1 MVKRVVVLGLFIIF
15 FHSSGFTQPESL
27 NIHLNGYAYD
37 SKNPKKRLDDLMIIN
52 VRTSQGVFGLADGT
66 FNAYIFKTDTIVIAS
81 TGYEFQRICFTDSVI
96 KPQYYIDVPL
106 IKLNVTLKEVNI
118 FSPRDLQSIYTD
130 IKKLG
135 YNKKDFQLSGVD
147 AFQSPITFL
156 YQEFSKLE
164 RLKRHNA
171 ERINADKRKEL
182 LRQLLANYVT
192 HDIIN
197 LDNFEFDDFINF
209 CNVPE
214 NYMKSATQ
222 YDFCIF
228 IKQKF
233 EVYALMKQNKK

>member
-1 MVKRVVVLGLFIIF
+1 MVKRFVVLGLYIF
-15 FHSSGFTQPESL
+15 LFHSSGFTQPESL

-130 IKKLG
+130 IQKLG

>member
-1 MVKRVVVLGLFIIF
+1 MLKPIVVLGLYFIF
-15 FHSSGFTQPESL
+15 FQSSVFAQPDSL
-27 NIHLNGYAYD
+27 NININGYAFD

-66 FNAYIFKTDTIVIAS
+66 FKASIFKTDTIVIAS
-81 TGYEFQRICFTDSVI
+81 TGYEFQRICFTDSVF
-96 KPQYYIDVPL
+96 KLQYDINVPL
-106 IKLNVTLKEVNI
+106 KKLNVTLKEVNI
-118 FSPRDLQSIYTD
+118 FSPRDLQTIYTD

-147 AFQSPITFL
+147 ALQSPITFL

-171 ERINADKRKEL
+171 ERINAEKRKEL
-182 LRQLLANYVT
+182 LRQLLANYVS

-233 EVYALMKQNKK
+233 EVYALMKQNKN

>member
-1 MVKRVVVLGLFIIF
+1 MLKPIVVLGLYFIF
-15 FHSSGFTQPESL
+15 FQSLVFAQPDSL
-27 NIHLNGYAYD
+27 NININGYAFD
-37 SKNPKKRLDDLMIIN
+37 SKNAKKRLDDLMIIN
-52 VRTSQGVFGLADGT
+52 VRTSQGIFGLADGT
-66 FNAYIFKTDTIVIAS
+66 FKASIFKTDTIVIAS
-81 TGYEFQRICFTDSVI
+81 TGYEFQRICFTDSAF
-96 KPQYYIDVPL
+96 KRQYDINVAL
-106 IKLNVTLKEVNI
+106 KRLNVTLKEVNI

-214 NYMKSATQ
+214 SYMKSATQ

-233 EVYALMKQNKK
+233 EVYALMKQNNK

>member
-1 MVKRVVVLGLFIIF
+1 MQKPIVVLGLYFIF
-15 FHSSGFTQPESL
+15 FQSSVFAQPDSL
-27 NIHLNGYAYD
+27 NININGYAFD

-66 FNAYIFKTDTIVIAS
+66 FKASIFKTDTIVIAS
-81 TGYEFQRICFTDSVI
+81 TGYEFQRICFTDSVF
-96 KPQYYIDVPL
+96 KPQYYINVPL
-106 IKLNVTLKEVNI
+106 IKLNVTLKDVNI

-130 IKKLG
+130 IQKLG

-182 LRQLLANYVT
+182 LRQLLANYVS

-233 EVYALMKQNKK
+233 EVYALMKQNKN